1 LRLAHSE
8 RGNRYDDSAA
18 WIPAGD
24 GHFSRIEHF
33 FCFLACGMVLSV
45 QWPKPKLALYAAGI
59 TFCAALEV
67 VQIWIPG
74 RHARLSDFLLDAC
87 ATALGITLVRILQSI
102 RSFLG
107 VAVSA

>member
-1 LRLAHSE
+1 MTIVPPGFRPVMGISHA
-8 RGNRYDDSAA
+8 
-18 WIPAGD
+18 
-24 GHFSRIEHF
+24 FEHF